1 MNHYTHAQL
10 PGLVGQEL
18 AVSDWL
24 LVDQERINQ
33 FAQATDDHQWIHVD
47 VERANKGPFGA
58 PIAHG
63 YLTLSLIAGF
73 SQRNVSIDD
82 AAMSVNYGLNKV
94 RFPTPVKVGSRVR
107 ARMALQSC
115 EPISGGP
122 AGKGGFQLVT
132 VVTVEID
139 GQAKPA
145 CVAETLRM
153 VYA

>member
-1 MNHYTHAQL
+1 MNHYTLAQL

>member
-1 MNHYTHAQL
+1 MKHYTLAQL

-18 AVSDWL
+18 ALSDWL
-24 LVDQERINQ
+24 TVDQERINQ

-47 VERANKGPFGA
+47 VERAKQGPFGA

-73 SQRNVSIDD
+73 SQRNVAIDD

-94 RFPTPVKVGSRVR
+94 RFPTPVKAGSRVR
-107 ARMALQSC
+107 ARMVLQSC
-115 EPISGGP
+115 EPITGGP

-139 GQAKPA
+139 GVAKPA